1 MQSMPNQQ
9 PQPTLQQRRMLMIV
23 VWLALVMGVVTV
35 GVVISILSQGEK
47 PDSGLP
53 IIVYLGMG
61 VTALML
67 VLRMI
72 IPNLVA
78 RNQFIQ
84 AMQVAQT
91 EGNQDE
97 EQMLGKF
104 YQIYTTR
111 LILGMAML
119 EGAAMLNLIAVLIEQ
134 QKVAYIPVAIL
145 LLVMIASIPTKSK
158 LDEWIRNQMENYNLE
173 NQNSNFK
180 N

>member
-1 MQSMPNQQ
+1 MSNQQ
-9 PQPTLQQRRMLMIV
+9 PQPTLQQRRMIMIV

-35 GVVISILSQGEK
+35 GVVISIINQGEK
-47 PDSGLP
+47 PDDGLP

-61 VTALML
+61 VAALML

-78 RNQFIQ
+78 RNQFIE
-84 AMQVAQT
+84 AMQRAQA

-97 EQMLGKF
+97 EQMLGNF
-104 YQIYTTR
+104 YQIFTMR

-119 EGAAMLNLIAVLIEQ
+119 EGAAMLNLVAVLIEQ

-158 LDEWIRNQMENYNLE
+158 LDGWIRNQMENYNLE

-180 N
+180 D